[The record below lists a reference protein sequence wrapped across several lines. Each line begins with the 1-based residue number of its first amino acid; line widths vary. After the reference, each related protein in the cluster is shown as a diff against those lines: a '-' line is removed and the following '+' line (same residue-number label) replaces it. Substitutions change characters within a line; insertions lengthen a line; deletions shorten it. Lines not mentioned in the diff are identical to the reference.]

1 MDWARGRES
10 LHRARSSETPAQ
22 DAQPVELIPQ
32 LTPVNSRVPPEQL
45 VADSAPLRDE
55 HGANRYMEAAII
67 VIGIAAGIALLR
79 FAEGFFVPLL
89 VGLLTSYVLGPL
101 VSGLQRVH
109 IPRAIGAAIVLVA
122 VVTLAAGVAY
132 ALSDDAAR
140 IADQL
145 PSTAKKVREMLHER
159 IANKP
164 NPIASVH
171 KAATELDRAA
181 KEASSGTTLVA
192 AVRNVPLDT
201 NGVARLEGYLVAGT
215 SGALLRISE
224 LLLALLLAYFLLA
237 AGDSFRRKVIRIAGP
252 SLARRRVTVEIL
264 NEIHDQVQRYML
276 VLLTT
281 NVLIGL
287 ATWGLF
293 AAAGLESAGLWGFV
307 AALLH
312 MIPYAGSALLAVA
325 VGVAALIQFE
335 SWTSALLLAAGA
347 LGVATLIGIG
357 LNTWMNSWVS
367 HMNPVMMFGSLLLF
381 GWLWG
386 AWGLLLAL
394 PLLAVLK
401 AIAERIDGMNA
412 IAELIRDT

>member
-1 MDWARGRES
+1 
-10 LHRARSSETPAQ
+10 
-22 DAQPVELIPQ
+22 
-32 LTPVNSRVPPEQL
+32 
-45 VADSAPLRDE
+45 
-55 HGANRYMEAAII
+55 
-67 VIGIAAGIALLR
+67 
-79 FAEGFFVPLL
+79 
-89 VGLLTSYVLGPL
+89 
-101 VSGLQRVH
+101 VSGLQRLHV
-109 IPRAIGAAIVLVA
+109 PRAIGAAIVLVA
-122 VVTLAAGVAY
+122 VATLAAGIVY

-145 PSTAKKVREMLHER
+145 PASAKKLRQMLHEQ
-159 IANKP
+159 IGNKP

-171 KAATELDRAA
+171 KAAAELDRAA
-181 KEASSGTTLVA
+181 KEASGTTLVA
-192 AVRNVPLDT
+192 AIRNVSPDT
-201 NGVARLEGYLVAGT
+201 NGVARLEAYLIAGT

-224 LLLALLLAYFLLA
+224 LLLALMLAYFLLT
-237 AGDSFRRKVIRIAGP
+237 AGDSFRRKLMRIAGP

-264 NEIHDQVQRYML
+264 NEIHDQVQHYML
-276 VLLTT
+276 VLLMT

-312 MIPYAGSALLAVA
+312 MIPYAGSAVLAGA
-325 VGVAALIQFE
+325 AGVAALIQFE

-347 LGVATLIGIG
+347 LGVATLIGII

-401 AIAERIDGMNA
+401 AIAERVEGMNA
-412 IAELIRDT
+412 IAELIRDP

>member
-1 MDWARGRES
+1 M
-10 LHRARSSETPAQ
+10 
-22 DAQPVELIPQ
+22 PQ
-32 LTPVNSRVPPEQL
+32 LTPVKSRGQPVQL
-45 VADSAPLRDE
+45 VADAAPLRDD
-55 HGANRYMEAAII
+55 HANRYVEVAII

-101 VSGLQRVH
+101 VCALQRVG

-122 VVTLAAGVAY
+122 VVALAAGTVY

-145 PSTAKKVREMLHER
+145 PSTARKLREMLHER
-159 IANKP
+159 VGNKP
-164 NPIASVH
+164 NPLASVH
-171 KAATELDRAA
+171 KAAAELDRAA
-181 KEASSGTTLVA
+181 KEASGTTLVA
-192 AVRNVPLDT
+192 AVRSVPMDT

-215 SGALLRISE
+215 SGALLQISE
-224 LLLALLLAYFLLA
+224 LLLALMLAYFLLA
-237 AGDSFRRKVIRIAGP
+237 AGDSFRRKLMRIAGP

-276 VLLTT
+276 VLLIT

-293 AAAGLESAGLWGFV
+293 AAVGLESAGLWGF
-307 AALLH
+307 AAGLLH
-312 MIPYAGSALLAVA
+312 VVPYAGSALLAVA
-325 VGVAALIQFE
+325 AGIAALIQFE

-347 LGVATLIGIG
+347 VGIAALIGTG
-357 LNTWMNSWVS
+357 LNTWMNSWAT

-394 PLLAVLK
+394 PLLAVVK
-401 AIAERIDGMNA
+401 ALAERIEGMNA
-412 IAELIRDT
+412 LAELIRDA

>member
-1 MDWARGRES
+1 M
-10 LHRARSSETPAQ
+10 
-22 DAQPVELIPQ
+22 PQ
-32 LTPVNSRVPPEQL
+32 LTPVKSRGQPVQL
-45 VADSAPLRDE
+45 VADAAPLRDD
-55 HGANRYMEAAII
+55 HANRYVEVAII

-101 VSGLQRVH
+101 VCALQRVG

-122 VVTLAAGVAY
+122 VVALAAGTVY

-145 PSTAKKVREMLHER
+145 PSTARKLRQMLHER
-159 IANKP
+159 VGNKP
-164 NPIASVH
+164 NPLASVH
-171 KAATELDRAA
+171 KAAAELDRAA
-181 KEASSGTTLVA
+181 KEASGTTLVA
-192 AVRNVPLDT
+192 AVRSVPMDT

-215 SGALLRISE
+215 SGALLQISE
-224 LLLALLLAYFLLA
+224 LLLALMLAYFLLA
-237 AGDSFRRKVIRIAGP
+237 AGDSFRRKLMRIAGP

-276 VLLTT
+276 VLLIT

-293 AAAGLESAGLWGFV
+293 AAVGLESAGLWGF
-307 AALLH
+307 AAGLLH
-312 MIPYAGSALLAVA
+312 VVPYAGSALLAVA
-325 VGVAALIQFE
+325 AGIAALIQFE

-347 LGVATLIGIG
+347 VGIAALIGTG
-357 LNTWMNSWVS
+357 LNTWMNSWAT

-394 PLLAVLK
+394 PLLAVVK
-401 AIAERIDGMNA
+401 ALAERIEGMNA
-412 IAELIRDT
+412 LAELIRDA